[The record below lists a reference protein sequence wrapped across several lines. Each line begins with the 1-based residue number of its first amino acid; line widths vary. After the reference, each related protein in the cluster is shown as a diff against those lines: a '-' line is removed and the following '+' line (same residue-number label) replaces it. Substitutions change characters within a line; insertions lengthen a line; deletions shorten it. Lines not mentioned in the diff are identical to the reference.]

1 MLGYHLLVL
10 LNHGLNKF
18 ELSRLKAV
26 VLNQLYGKQSE
37 FRTYVSLDHMNMNM
51 NLNPNRI
58 KSSAYLSFSHAK
70 RGNNLITCND

>member
-18 ELSRLKAV
+18 EFSRLKAV

-37 FRTYVSLDHMNMNM
+37 FRTYVSFDHMNM

-58 KSSAYLSFSHAK
+58 KIVGISFLLQDK
-70 RGNNLITCND
+70 NR

>member
-26 VLNQLYGKQSE
+26 VLNQIYGKQSE
-37 FRTYVSLDHMNMNM
+37 FRTYVSFDDMNM

-58 KSSAYLSFSHAK
+58 KIVGISFLLQYK
-70 RGNNLITCND
+70 YR

>member
-26 VLNQLYGKQSE
+26 VLNQIYGKQSE
-37 FRTYVSLDHMNMNM
+37 FRTYVSFDDMNIGSWS
-51 NLNPNRI
+51 L
-58 KSSAYLSFSHAK
+58 A
-70 RGNNLITCND
+70 

>member
-1 MLGYHLLVL
+1 MLGYHLLVF

-18 ELSRLKAV
+18 EPSRLKAV

-37 FRTYVSLDHMNMNM
+37 FRTYVSFDHMNM

-58 KSSAYLSFSHAK
+58 KIIGISILFSCK
-70 RGNNLITCND
+70 ER

>member
-26 VLNQLYGKQSE
+26 VLNQIYGKQSE
-37 FRTYVSLDHMNMNM
+37 FRTYVSFDDMNMNRLM
-51 NLNPNRI
+51 VIGLEHKSEPKQNKNRRHI
-58 KSSAYLSFSHAK
+58 FPFTVQ
-70 RGNNLITCND
+70 I

>member
-37 FRTYVSLDHMNMNM
+37 FRTYVPFDHMNM
-51 NLNPNRI
+51 NLNPNRMNI
-58 KSSAYLSFSHAK
+58 VGISFLLQDK
-70 RGNNLITCND
+70 CR

>member
-18 ELSRLKAV
+18 EFSRLKAV

-37 FRTYVSLDHMNMNM
+37 FRTYVPFDHMNM
-51 NLNPNRI
+51 NLNPNRMNI
-58 KSSAYLSFSHAK
+58 VGISLLLQDKY
-70 RGNNLITCND
+70 R

>member
-18 ELSRLKAV
+18 EFSRLKAV

-37 FRTYVSLDHMNMNM
+37 IRTYVSFDHMNI
-51 NLNPNRI
+51 NLNPNRMNI
-58 KSSAYLSFSHAK
+58 VGISFLLQDK
-70 RGNNLITCND
+70 YR

>member
-18 ELSRLKAV
+18 EFSRLKAV

-37 FRTYVSLDHMNMNM
+37 FRTYVPLDHMNM

-58 KSSAYLSFSHAK
+58 KIVGISFLLQDK
-70 RGNNLITCND
+70 YR

>member
-18 ELSRLKAV
+18 EFSRLKAV

-37 FRTYVSLDHMNMNM
+37 FRTYVPFDHMNM
-51 NLNPNRI
+51 NLNPNRMNI
-58 KSSAYLSFSHAK
+58 VGISFLLQDK
-70 RGNNLITCND
+70 YR